1 MTLPGFDRWL
11 RQPYEYPDPNLLTE
25 EEEDEDFDEFDEYE
39 QERCRKDWEI
49 V

>member
-1 MTLPGFDRWL
+1 MPVYSKDAEIWGDNPRPF
-11 RQPYEYPDPNLLTE
+11 YLLTE

-39 QERCRKDWEI
+39 QEERRKDWEI

>member
-1 MTLPGFDRWL
+1 MTLPGFDKWL
-11 RQPYEYPDPNLLTE
+11 RQPYEYPNLLTE
-25 EEEDEDFDEFDEYE
+25 EEEDDEFDEYE